1 MKMEHSFLKPL
12 EISKFLIFN
21 YHELMFDGIIGV
33 MVYIAI
39 LLYTIIETDI
49 MQAPSRWCKVT
60 APILS

>member
-49 MQAPSRWCKVT
+49 
-60 APILS
+60 